1 MALDQ
6 GMATSLAAAI
16 EQCLAG
22 CYREESPV
30 FRLSECLAR
39 LRAEGWPDTDLRR
52 IELIVLKRLVGLMS
66 DRQPD
71 SGNSGA
77 TEDTVID

>member
-6 GMATSLAAAI
+6 GMATGLAAAV

-30 FRLSECLAR
+30 FRLSECLQK
-39 LRAEGWPDTDLRR
+39 LRADGWKEAELRR
-52 IELIVLKRLVGLMS
+52 IELIVLKRLVGLMNDKQLNDKQQS
-66 DRQPD
+66 AD
-71 SGNSGA
+71 
-77 TEDTVID
+77 DTAID